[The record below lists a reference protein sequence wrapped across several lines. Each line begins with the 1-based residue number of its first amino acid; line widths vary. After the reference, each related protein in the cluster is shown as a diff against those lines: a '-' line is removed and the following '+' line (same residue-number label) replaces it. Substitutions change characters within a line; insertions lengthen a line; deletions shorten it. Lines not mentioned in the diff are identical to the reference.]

1 MPGRVSVYVS
11 EQDKT
16 AVQKQLFDRCLR
28 ARTKDRTMDTNGQ
41 LRFDRYF
48 CVYAWFIE
56 EGELYRRGRIVHR
69 SFFVQ
74 ERTKRF
80 CDCGSGKDKEF
91 LWLWFRKG
99 LRVFVIVV

>member
-16 AVQKQLFDRCLR
+16 AVQKQHFDRCLR

-48 CVYAWFIE
+48 CVHAWFTE
-56 EGELYRRGRIVHR
+56 EDELYID
-69 SFFVQ
+69 FFVVQ

-80 CDCGSGKDKEF
+80 CDCGSGKD
-91 LWLWFRKG
+91 
-99 LRVFVIVV
+99 

>member
-11 EQDKT
+11 EKDKT
-16 AVQKQLFDRCLR
+16 AVQKQHFDRCLR

-56 EGELYRRGRIVHR
+56 EGELYMDLFLFRKGQRDFVTV
-69 SFFVQ
+69 VQ
-74 ERTKRF
+74 ERTKSF
-80 CDCGSGKDKEF
+80 CGSGSGKDKEF
-91 LWLWFRKG
+91 L
-99 LRVFVIVV
+99 